1 MPESEHGPRPHSG
14 DAQIHIQ
21 RAAGL
26 WAQAREARS
35 SATRIEFERLAL
47 LYERLAVR
55 AARREPQRSTLGDLL
70 YADKGKPRVAEAAWV
85 ALVRRVVQRD
95 PHGLRTLYLWTHRL
109 VLTLLARL
117 SNDWCTAEQLTVDV
131 FCDLWLRAETFD
143 AMSDSVIGWV
153 MKRARSRALD
163 GLQHTGKRAKPA
175 TTEPPFTT
183 PVADLI
189 FDWPTT
195 VLPFSASLWKRI
207 VGRIA
212 VDARSQ
218 ALLNLYGREREPDWE
233 QPASGIHCKLL
244 ATGGKRGRVSLLVR
258 LTPGIQYPPHTHTGV
273 DELHLLQGELWIER
287 RKLRPGD
294 YIRAEP
300 GTADQ
305 RVWSET
311 GCTCLLITSS
321 RDIFRPPKMVLEARS
336 ASAD

>member
-1 MPESEHGPRPHSG
+1 MPESDYGPRPHSG

-26 WAQAREARS
+26 WAQAREAGS
-35 SATRIEFERLAL
+35 STTRIEFERLAL

-55 AARREPQRSTLGDLL
+55 AARREPHRSTLGDLL
-70 YADKGKPRVAEAAWV
+70 YADRGKPRVAEATWV
-85 ALVRRVVQRD
+85 ALLQRVVRRD
-95 PHGLRTLYLWTHRL
+95 PHALRTLYLWTHRL

-117 SNDWCTAEQLTVDV
+117 SNDWCTAERLTVDV

-143 AMSDSVIGWV
+143 SMSDSVIGWV
-153 MKRARSRALD
+153 MRRARSRALE
-163 GLQHTGKRAKPA
+163 GLQHTGKRAKP
-175 TTEPPFTT
+175 TTAEPPFTA
-183 PVADLI
+183 PVAELI

-195 VLPFSASLWKRI
+195 LLPFSAALWKRI
-207 VGRIA
+207 VVRLA

-218 ALLNLYGREREPDWE
+218 ALQHLYCGEREPDWE
-233 QPASGIHCKLL
+233 QPATGIHCKLL
-244 ATGGKRGRVSLLVR
+244 ATDTKRGRVSMLVR
-258 LTPGIQYPPHTHTGV
+258 LTPGIQYPTHTHTGV
-273 DELHLLQGELWIER
+273 EELYLLQGELWIEQ

-294 YIRAEP
+294 YNRAEP

-321 RDIFRPPKMVLEARS
+321 RDIFS
-336 ASAD
+336 